1 MARVGAG
8 RARKIIK
15 TVGTGVSTVIFV
27 CEPMNYWLAGWSID
41 WVWAVCGR
49 AASRKLSS
57 DRQKNNKPNAIR
69 MKMAP
74 PAIIQTAL
82 RLLKSHFMCDGS
94 DGSTRMVVSTFIGG
108 TLPPVS

>member
-1 MARVGAG
+1 MWCAA
-8 RARKIIK
+8 RARGKAVKNRRYRCIY
-15 TVGTGVSTVIFV
+15 GFV
-27 CEPMNYWLAGWSID
+27 FVFKLMNYWLTGWWID

-57 DRQKNNKPNAIR
+57 DRHKNNMPNAMR

-94 DGSTRMVVSTFIGG
+94 DGSIKMVVSTFIGG
-108 TLPPVS
+108 TLPPLS